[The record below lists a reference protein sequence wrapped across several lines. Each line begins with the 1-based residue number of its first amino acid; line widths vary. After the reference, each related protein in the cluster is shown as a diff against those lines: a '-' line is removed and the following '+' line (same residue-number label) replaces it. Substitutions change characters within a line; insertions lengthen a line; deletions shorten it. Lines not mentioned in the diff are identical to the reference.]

1 MNLNRNDGSGV
12 TTFVVEFLP
21 GIWISNTKSLTERFL
36 KQKKIKEMIDCNKE
50 LNFFESAENY
60 IISIRNQIK
69 KDQHH
74 KLQNYLMK
82 ITEVIQQTI
91 LNADT
96 LMIYDPNITRKAPVL
111 IIAYLLRYGQ
121 LRPEQTIQSFVSK
134 SKVPIKIDED
144 YQLALKIFYKNL
156 EASIIN

>member
-1 MNLNRNDGSGV
+1 
-12 TTFVVEFLP
+12 
-21 GIWISNTKSLTERFL
+21 
-36 KQKKIKEMIDCNKE
+36 MIDCNKE
-50 LNFFESAENY
+50 LNFFDGAENY
-60 IISIRNQIK
+60 IISIKNQIK

-91 LNADT
+91 LKSDT
-96 LMIYDPNITRKAPVL
+96 LIIYDPNISRKAPVL
-111 IIAYLLRYGQ
+111 IIAYLLRYGE
-121 LRPEQTIQSFVSK
+121 LRPEQTIQSFISK

-156 EASIIN
+156 EASATN

>member
-1 MNLNRNDGSGV
+1 MSNNSIS
-12 TTFVVEFLP
+12 TFVVEFLP
-21 GIWISNTKSLTERFL
+21 GIWISNTKSLSESFL

-60 IISIRNQIK
+60 IISIKNQIK

-74 KLQNYLMK
+74 KLQSYLLRV
-82 ITEVIQQTI
+82 TEIIHQTI

-96 LMIYDPNITRKAPVL
+96 LLIYDPNITRKAPVL
-111 IIAYLLRYGQ
+111 IIAYLLKYAQ
-121 LRPEQTIQSFVSK
+121 LRPEQTIQSFMSK

-156 EASIIN
+156 ETTTNTTNF